1 MDFGERLAA
10 LRKEKGPTQQ
20 ALAELIN
27 LHVIQV
33 RRYESGASQPTL
45 DVIRRLAVALQVSA
59 DVLIFGADERGPDG
73 DLQRQFEAIF
83 KFAPEEKK
91 VIKALLEGMIL
102 KHEARRWSSAVS
114 SGSLVSFKISR
125 DAVYPFILTQR
136 QNPLGLLS
144 VLLLCFTFVMLFI
157 LFLYDLSSVPCVYSR
172 QTQIVRPETNLC
184 NRIIM
189 LLVKGLYCG

>member
-1 MDFGERLAA
+1 MPKKNAKPKEKAKTQMDFGERLATF
-10 LRKEKGPTQQ
+10 RKEKGLTQQ

-73 DLQRQFEAIF
+73 DLRLQFEAIS
-83 KFAPEEKK
+83 KFGAEEKQ

-102 KHEARRWSSAVS
+102 KHEAKRWSSA
-114 SGSLVSFKISR
+114 
-125 DAVYPFILTQR
+125 A
-136 QNPLGLLS
+136 
-144 VLLLCFTFVMLFI
+144 
-157 LFLYDLSSVPCVYSR
+157 
-172 QTQIVRPETNLC
+172 
-184 NRIIM
+184 
-189 LLVKGLYCG
+189 